1 MKPIKI
7 SIAIMA
13 LAAITF
19 TACKKDD
26 STTPG
31 GDEVAITSDLSSKQA
46 TTDIMVEGDNAV
58 LFSIT
63 DEQDLNGGKLSGGGQ
78 TPSFLCATVTVT
90 PASGFPKTITL
101 DFGSGCTNPNTGVTR
116 SGKMIFVLS
125 DSLRHAGATAVLTF
139 DNYYVNGFKREGT
152 ITWTNVSTPGHRSW
166 TRQVVAGKIT
176 APNGHWWL
184 HNSLKTITQI
194 HGMAT
199 LNPEDDAFETTGA
212 GTVVNSNNVTR
223 TYTILEALVTK
234 NSCPKIVSGRLKVE
248 GPNHYAIINYGNG
261 ACDNIATI
269 SIDGGNPFPIQLP

>member
-1 MKPIKI
+1 MKSLKFSI
-7 SIAIMA
+7 SMLA
-13 LAAITF
+13 LATVLF

-26 STTPG
+26 SSNP
-31 GDEVAITSDLSSKQA
+31 GDEMAITSDLSSKQA
-46 TTDIMVEGDNAV
+46 TTDIMVEDDNAL

-63 DEQDLNGGKLSGGGQ
+63 DEENLSGGKLSGGGQ
-78 TPSFLCATVTVT
+78 TPSFVCATVTVT

-101 DFGSGCTNPNTGVTR
+101 DFGSGCTNPGTGVTR

-125 DSLRHAGATAVLTF
+125 DSLRHVGSTSVLTF

-176 APNGHWWL
+176 APSGAWWL
-184 HNSLKTITQI
+184 HNALKTITQVQ
-194 HGMAT
+194 GMGTIIPA
-199 LNPEDDAFETTGA
+199 DDAFETTGS

-223 TYTILEALVTK
+223 TYTVLEALLTK
-234 NSCPKIVSGRLKVE
+234 NICHHIVAGRLKVE
-248 GPNHYAIINYGNG
+248 GPQHYAIINYGNG

>member
-1 MKPIKI
+1 MNKMILTAGP
-7 SIAIMA
+7 SITQKEIDYVTDAVTNGIDEHWGDYINRFEKA
-13 LAAITF
+13 FAEYIGVNHAIT
-19 TACKKDD
+19 TSSCTGALHLALVALGIKR
-26 STTPG
+26 
-31 GDEVAITSDLSSKQA
+31 GDEVIVPDMSWIA
-46 TTDIMVEGDNAV
+46 TASAV
-58 LFSIT
+58 
-63 DEQDLNGGKLSGGGQ
+63 
-78 TPSFLCATVTVT
+78 CY
-90 PASGFPKTITL
+90 
-101 DFGSGCTNPNTGVTR
+101 
-116 SGKMIFVLS
+116 
-125 DSLRHAGATAVLTF
+125 AGATAVLTF